1 MHTIENG
8 QIKEREQWTRWIE
21 AEYLDKTLLDRKQ
34 WYEEDNNNI
43 WDIDYANLAIH
54 NSQEADKIRRQIIDK
69 TPTKSS
75 GDK

>member
-1 MHTIENG
+1 MYDVQFMLE
-8 QIKEREQWTRWIE
+8 KE
-21 AEYLDKTLLDRKQ
+21 AD
-34 WYEEDNNNI
+34 EEDNNNI